1 MPGLNPRI
9 RLIFNSVLPALVL
22 TCLFMLSFFVFCKSE
37 LSATLLVSVICGVLI
52 LALMFFRSLQNE
64 KARRFAEE
72 ELKNLRERYQAVVE
86 TSADG
91 TVLILDDKFIYA
103 NLVFLAMTGYT
114 SRQFLDLS
122 FSEIF
127 HDTTDN
133 HIDAGN
139 LINDLERSGTTV
151 TIEVRIRHKRGDFRD
166 AIMTLSKIDYEQKEG
181 MILVIKDVTRK
192 ERIKKETSTLADEL
206 QASILLMNL
215 PVTSFLR
222 NHIRCAMDQTVED
235 AAVMMRRKKQDAVL
249 ITRDD
254 RDYIGIITDADLR
267 NRVVAQRF
275 DLSRQVFEIMSSPLI
290 TIPQTSLLFEAQLI
304 IKDKSISHLAVT
316 NERGEVIGII
326 SKEDLMEVQRNTIS
340 YIVKEIQDAESV
352 DVLKKVH
359 ERVPGLVKTL
369 LESGAKM
376 QNVTYMISTI
386 TDSITE
392 RLINFAI
399 EDMGQPPAKF
409 AFITLGSEGRREQ
422 TMTTDQD
429 NAIIFEDVPNDQVGA
444 VNKYFLYLGKKINEW
459 LNKVGYD
466 YCEGEIMAGNPQ
478 WCQPL
483 SRWQKYFTDWINNS
497 SPESLLGVSIFFDFR
512 VVYGE
517 AKYGDELRTQI
528 NKTVRKKNKFFQ
540 HLVMNVQTY
549 KPPLNLLRP
558 QLPDSRAGYQD
569 FIDLK
574 VAIRPFIE
582 FVRIYAVKNEMSE
595 TGTLQRLEKLLIRR
609 IIEKNDYDEIS
620 HSYNTLMEIRF
631 RMQLEKILS
640 NKLPDNYAKPQELT
654 EIEKSLLRKILAGV
668 SDYQSRLALEFRET
682 TKK

>member
-22 TCLFMLSFFVFCKSE
+22 TCLFMLSFFVFGKSE

>member
-1 MPGLNPRI
+1 
-9 RLIFNSVLPALVL
+9 
-22 TCLFMLSFFVFCKSE
+22 MLSFFVFGKSE